1 MGAWELFNSILG
13 LMMCNS
19 ISEAWAKNEFD
30 EIRRRKKAPF
40 REALADFLF
49 YPPENVTIF
58 PLFLANIK
66 KSSARFIHFILTKI
80 PWSLSFVMFF
90 FLLHFCLCRCFLVPS
105 SPCLPSRI
113 EMFVSSKKEAAKKA
127 RKYFNYMASKWIKF
141 QIFYRYFIFSTA
153 VWIALDMYA
162 SIGRSCITAATTV
175 FASQNQAIGRS
186 QANKM
191 KSISVHLQLHVILK
205 REWERIR
212 EISPKMFDEISYFVL
227 MLMPSTWIFHS
238 FYVFIIFY
246 RWKWNGTERKN
257 RRELMT
263 CNKSR
268 QNI

>member
-90 FLLHFCLCRCFLVPS
+90 FPLHFCLCRCFFVPS

-153 VWIALDMYA
+153 VWIALDMCA
-162 SIGRSCITAATTV
+162 SIGRSYTAATTV
-175 FASQNQAIGRS
+175 FASQNQAIAEAKQIKWKAFRYICSFMSFWRGS
-186 QANKM
+186 E
-191 KSISVHLQLHVILK
+191 
-205 REWERIR
+205 REYA
-212 EISPKMFDEISYFVL
+212 K
-227 MLMPSTWIFHS
+227 
-238 FYVFIIFY
+238 
-246 RWKWNGTERKN
+246 
-257 RRELMT
+257 
-263 CNKSR
+263 
-268 QNI
+268 